1 MNYIILIIICIIHYF
16 IINGLEKIMFNV
28 YLPNNR
34 NIRPNENCKIKIP
47 PVKCLGMPSG
57 HTEIITIIMYIL
69 YKNNIVTLPILIL
82 IILAMCIQRVLF
94 KRHTILQT
102 IIGVICG
109 FIYSL
114 IYLNIKNNNIKI
126 VVSISFIIIYANII
140 LYKITQLLNEPI
152 PNWIDKNI
160 IPIMNNKKNTEYYK
174 KIYSIIETSILQN
187 STLFIT
193 WEDTE
198 YYLDKIIEKIENTNI
213 KYDAIV
219 GIKSGGAIISDYISN
234 KMNIK
239 NYKIKVKD
247 EILNCGKNS
256 SLYLELIL
264 IFKKYIINQTKY
276 EICEKIDDDLTNK
289 NIILIDEQIDS
300 GITMYTCIQYLLNK
314 NINHI
319 YPIVINDKN
328 INNNVNSI
336 LTNTYFSIWP
346 WGYDN

>member
-1 MNYIILIIICIIHYF
+1 
-16 IINGLEKIMFNV
+16 MFNV
-28 YLPNNR
+28 YLQNNT
-34 NIRPNENCKIKIP
+34 NIRPNENCKNLRLP

-57 HTEIITIIMYIL
+57 HTEITTIIMYIL

-82 IILAMCIQRVLF
+82 IIIAMCIQRVLF

-102 IIGVICG
+102 VIGVICG

-114 IYLNIKNNNIKI
+114 IYLNIKNNNMKI
-126 VVSISFIIIYANII
+126 VVSVSFIMIYANII

-174 KIYSIIETSILQN
+174 KIHNIIETSIFQY

-193 WEDTE
+193 WEDIE
-198 YYLDKIIEKIENTNI
+198 YYLDNIIEKIQNTNI

-247 EILNCGKNS
+247 EILNCGKNIN
-256 SLYLELIL
+256 LYLELKL
-264 IFKKYIINQTKY
+264 TFKKYIINQTKY
-276 EICEKIDDDLTNK
+276 EICEKIDDDLTNQ
-289 NIILIDEQIDS
+289 NVILIDEQIDS
-300 GITMYTCIQYLLNK
+300 GITMDTCINYLLS
-314 NINHI
+314 
-319 YPIVINDKN
+319 KN
-328 INNNVNSI
+328 INNIYPVVISDKNMNTNVNSI
-336 LTNTYFSIWP
+336 LSNTYFSVWP